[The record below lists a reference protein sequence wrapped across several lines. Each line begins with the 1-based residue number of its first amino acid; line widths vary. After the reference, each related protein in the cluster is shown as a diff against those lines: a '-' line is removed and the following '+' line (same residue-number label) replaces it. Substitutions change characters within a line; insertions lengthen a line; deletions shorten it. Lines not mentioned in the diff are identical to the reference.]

1 MYKMYH
7 VIMNTNVA
15 VEPVYVVSHTCMSFS
30 SCKFQ
35 AQEREIEPGNEA
47 SIISMK
53 IHGSR
58 KQGIFNFGTLER
70 TVMNTQTDTSR
81 QKVSTRCRCIILS
94 C

>member
-53 IHGSR
+53 IHGVES
-58 KQGIFNFGTLER
+58 KGFL
-70 TVMNTQTDTSR
+70 
-81 QKVSTRCRCIILS
+81 ILGHWNVQS
-94 C
+94 